1 MALKA
6 IEDRVYVIIRTA
18 ETGSIDFNQIY
29 ETAPD
34 TLRTNNSG
42 SKTFVKWEGS
52 MPDTVTALTTKEG
65 PYTYTE
71 ILNILQEPEWNLPDP
86 GEYQ

>member
-6 IEDRVYVIIRTA
+6 IDDRVYVIINTS
-18 ETGSIDFNQIY
+18 ETGSINFNQIY
-29 ETAPD
+29 ETTPD

-42 SKTFVKWEGS
+42 SKTFVKWEGD

-71 ILNILQEPEWNLPDP
+71 ILNILQEPEWSGPDDVI
-86 GEYQ
+86 

>member
-1 MALKA
+1 MA
-6 IEDRVYVIIRTA
+6 IRSIDDRVYVIISTA

-34 TLRTNNSG
+34 TLRMNISG
-42 SKTFVKWEGS
+42 SKTFVKWEGD
-52 MPDTVTALTTKEG
+52 MPDSVTALTTKEG

-71 ILNILQEPEWNLPDP
+71 ILNILQEPEWNQP
-86 GEYQ
+86 GI

>member
-6 IEDRVYVIIRTA
+6 IEDRVYVILSTS
-18 ETGSIDFNQIY
+18 ETGSINFNQIY

-34 TLRTNNSG
+34 TLRINNSG
-42 SKTFVKWEGS
+42 SKTFVKWEGA
-52 MPDTVTALTTKEG
+52 MPDTITALTTKEG

-71 ILNILQEPEWNLPDP
+71 ILNILQEPEWNPP
-86 GEYQ
+86 VI

>member
-1 MALKA
+1 MELKA
-6 IEDRVYVIIRTA
+6 ISDRLYVIISTA

-29 ETAPD
+29 ETSPD

-42 SKTFVKWEGS
+42 SKTFVKWEGV
-52 MPDTVTALTTKEG
+52 MPDSITTLTTKEG

-71 ILNILQEPEWNLPDP
+71 ILNILQEPEWSGPDDVI
-86 GEYQ
+86 

>member
-6 IEDRVYVIIRTA
+6 IDDRVYVIISTA
-18 ETGSIDFNQIY
+18 ETGSINFNQIY

-42 SKTFVKWEGS
+42 SKTFVKWEGD

-71 ILNILQEPEWNLPDP
+71 ILNILQEPEWSSPDP
-86 GEYQ
+86 GI

>member
-6 IEDRVYVIIRTA
+6 IDDRVYVIVSTA
-18 ETGSIDFNQIY
+18 ETGSINYNQIY

-42 SKTFVKWEGS
+42 SKTFVKWEGD

-65 PYTYTE
+65 PYTH
-71 ILNILQEPEWNLPDP
+71 IGMLNILQETEWSSPDQ
-86 GEYQ
+86 GI